1 MFNNIKSDKEA
12 KLQINIRKV
21 LKLLHFLEAEINKA
35 KRYSKE
41 FSLIMLDIDHF
52 KTVNDT
58 YGHDVGDYVLKAT
71 VNVIKRNIRKADIF
85 ARYGGE
91 EFMIVQPE
99 TTIERAKVYAE
110 KIRTIIE
117 QNNFDKVKKITISI
131 GVTMFNKNDA
141 IESITKRVDDALYR
155 AKDNGRNRVE
165 AA

>member
-1 MFNNIKSDKEA
+1 
-12 KLQINIRKV
+12 
-21 LKLLHFLEAEINKA
+21 
-35 KRYSKE
+35 
-41 FSLIMLDIDHF
+41 MLDIDHF